1 MRLTLPLFI
10 TCCLA
15 FSARSQLLVAP
26 DTLRA
31 HERVLGTADSLMQFM
46 AGFSSPFFIGTGQAS
61 PDLWT
66 IFKPGISPRFL
77 PIWASPPSFIF
88 TPPQR
93 VVCQYRRLAEVSN
106 LCPI

>member
-31 HERVLGTADSLMQFM
+31 HERVLGTADSLLQFM
-46 AGFSSPFFIGTGQAS
+46 EGFSSPFFIGTVQAS

-66 IFKPGISPRFL
+66 IFKPGIAPLSPTVLRE
-77 PIWASPPSFIF
+77 
-88 TPPQR
+88 
-93 VVCQYRRLAEVSN
+93 RRLVLAPYHIWVLLTVLAHRVRSA
-106 LCPI
+106 CA